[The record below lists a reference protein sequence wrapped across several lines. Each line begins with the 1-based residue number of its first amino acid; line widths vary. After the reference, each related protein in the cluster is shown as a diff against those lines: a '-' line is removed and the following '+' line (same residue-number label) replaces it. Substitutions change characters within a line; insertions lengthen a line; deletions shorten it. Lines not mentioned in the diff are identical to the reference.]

1 MQYIDNTELSSMVQ
15 GVLFECNIN
24 ALFKIKKK
32 PQHFLFLY
40 YYYFFKGVEVNMTV
54 DHVREFIDATFIGR
68 IV

>member
-1 MQYIDNTELSSMVQ
+1 MVL

-24 ALFKIKKK
+24 ALFKIKTT
-32 PQHFLFLY
+32 LFFFF
-40 YYYFFKGVEVNMTV
+40 FFKGVEVNMTV

>member
-1 MQYIDNTELSSMVQ
+1 MVL

-24 ALFKIKKK
+24 ALFKIKTTLF
-32 PQHFLFLY
+32 FLF
-40 YYYFFKGVEVNMTV
+40 FEGVEVNMTV